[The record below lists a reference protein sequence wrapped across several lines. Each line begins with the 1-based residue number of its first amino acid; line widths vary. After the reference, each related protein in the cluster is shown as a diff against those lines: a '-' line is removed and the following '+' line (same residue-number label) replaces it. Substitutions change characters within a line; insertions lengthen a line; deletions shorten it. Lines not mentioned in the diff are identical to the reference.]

1 MRMAVIV
8 SGVLMAM
15 AGAAQAAEIKVLGTP
30 GVREFYVEL
39 GAQFEKATGHK
50 LRTEW
55 AGNAD
60 VTKRIGGGE
69 TVDLVIMA
77 AEPLD
82 DLAKRGKIV
91 SDSRVNVARSG
102 VAVAVRAGAPK
113 PDISSGQALKKTLLA
128 TKSIAYSAG
137 PSGLYIAALVKQM
150 GIADEIKSK
159 MRQVLPGEAVGELV
173 ARGDAEIGFH
183 QMSELLPVKGID
195 IIGPLSPDVQK
206 ITVFAAGIHAGA
218 KEADAAQALIKFIT
232 APAAVPVIKKHGME
246 PG

>member
-1 MRMAVIV
+1 MRMASIV

-50 LRTEW
+50 LKTEW

-91 SDSRVNVARSG
+91 SDSRVNVAKSG

-113 PDISSGQALKKTLLA
+113 PDISSGEALKKTLDSLD
-128 TKSIAYSAG
+128 TG
-137 PSGLYIAALVKQM
+137 GLGVNYDPAAL
-150 GIADEIKSK
+150 
-159 MRQVLPGEAVGELV
+159 LV
-173 ARGDAEIGFH
+173 NGFD
-183 QMSELLPVKGID
+183 PVENL
-195 IIGPLSPDVQK
+195 GPLKGRIAHTSARDARRVNPSRLEEAPIGHGDIDWAQYLG
-206 ITVFAAGIHAGA
+206 TLAALEYHGYVVIAREGGESRTSEVA
-218 KEADAAQALIKFIT
+218 
-232 APAAVPVIKKHGME
+232 AAVNFLRRFVR
-246 PG
+246 